1 MSLLT
6 EKYRPKVLSDIVGL
20 KLNID
25 LDESMPH
32 LLLFGA
38 PGTGK
43 TSLAKVIVNT
53 LHCDYIILNSSDER
67 GIDTI
72 REKVKTFASTK
83 SKDLNMKICILDECD
98 ALTNDAQNSLRNLME
113 SYAGNCR
120 FILTCNYINKIIDP
134 LQSRC
139 VRIDFSSI
147 RKEDIINRMIYIC
160 EQEKIPYE
168 IGALEKIVE
177 RTGSD
182 LRSAI
187 NKIDELKSGVL
198 LSKITNET
206 KVAETVF
213 KYITGND
220 FISARQA
227 YLDSHIEAEQFLR
240 DLYNI
245 IWNST
250 KSIEYKK
257 YAILNI
263 ADSYKFLS
271 QVAWKEILVESM
283 ILKLMER
290 HD

>member
-1 MSLLT
+1 MPLLT
-6 EKYRPKVLSDIVGL
+6 EKYRPKILSDMIGL

-53 LHCDYIILNSSDER
+53 LRCDYIILNSSDER

-120 FILTCNYINKIIDP
+120 FILTCNYINKIIEP

-139 VRIDFSSI
+139 VRIDFSTI
-147 RKEDIINRMIYIC
+147 RKEAIINRMIYIC

-168 IGALEKIVE
+168 KEALEKIVE

-213 KYITGND
+213 TYITGND
-220 FISARQA
+220 FISARQS
-227 YLDSHIEAEQFLR
+227 YLDSHIDAEQFLH

-245 IWNST
+245 VWNST

-271 QVAWKEILVESM
+271 SVAWKEILVESL
-283 ILKLMER
+283 ILKLLEC

>member
-1 MSLLT
+1 MPLLT
-6 EKYRPKVLSDIVGL
+6 EKYRPKILSDMIGL

-53 LHCDYIILNSSDER
+53 LRCDYIILNSSDER

-120 FILTCNYINKIIDP
+120 FILTCNYINKIIEP

-139 VRIDFSSI
+139 VRIDFSTI

-168 IGALEKIVE
+168 KEALEKIVE

-206 KVAETVF
+206 KVAEIVF
-213 KYITGND
+213 TYITGND

-227 YLDSHIEAEQFLR
+227 YLDSHIDAEQFLH

-245 IWNST
+245 VWNST

-271 QVAWKEILVESM
+271 SVAWKEILVESL
-283 ILKLMER
+283 ILKLLEC

>member
-1 MSLLT
+1 MPLLT
-6 EKYRPKVLSDIVGL
+6 EKYRPKILSDMIGL

-53 LHCDYIILNSSDER
+53 LRCDYIILNSSDER

-120 FILTCNYINKIIDP
+120 FILTCNYINKIIEP

-139 VRIDFSSI
+139 VRIDFSTI

-168 IGALEKIVE
+168 KEALEKIVE

-206 KVAETVF
+206 KVAEIVF
-213 KYITGND
+213 TYITGND
-220 FISARQA
+220 FISARQV
-227 YLDSHIEAEQFLR
+227 YLDSHIDAEQFLH

-245 IWNST
+245 VWNST

-271 QVAWKEILVESM
+271 SVAWKEILVESL
-283 ILKLMER
+283 ILKLLECY
-290 HD
+290 D